1 MKWKKQQKLEAATQ
15 KSDYEKVL
23 FVFFCS
29 VLLFCVCVLFICQD
43 KIFQFVC
50 QPETFSCPFPVPS
63 FDSALSVVLC
73 LAAIRKLQENKTF
86 AIVYLSNL
94 HCNMRIEREFSETT
108 VSDVLCLG
116 WDIKAYCRVLV
127 KCHETKAKP
136 MKMLCR
142 LHIHTEHFFP
152 KCGRRRGFIL
162 SLSCFLA
169 QL

>member
-1 MKWKKQQKLEAATQ
+1 MKKFCLSSSAPSYFFVCVYFLFVKTKSFSLFVSQKLSLAH
-15 KSDYEKVL
+15 
-23 FVFFCS
+23 
-29 VLLFCVCVLFICQD
+29 
-43 KIFQFVC
+43 
-50 QPETFSCPFPVPS
+50 S
-63 FDSALSVVLC
+63 FLC

-116 WDIKAYCRVLV
+116 WEAKSYCRVLV
-127 KCHETKAKP
+127 KCHETKAKA

-152 KCGRRRGFIL
+152 QKCGRRRGFIL